1 MPDPVTISIAG
12 PATIAIGTRVAETIL
27 DKAVNYVADKLKA
40 RGEKELADRF
50 ARLRSDHKLRAQ
62 IQAATERA
70 VKRWVDDHPDRDLTL
85 ALAHDTQFVDLPSV
99 RDAIAT
105 IAQRQFDSIAAETLR
120 GKFSDVLPT
129 RFDSAR
135 VERGVITFL
144 EILQK
149 ELVGVSDLRDA
160 LKTAA
165 DIQTARATQ
174 ETVARLDAILKHLEH
189 GPTPTDET
197 LENYLNWVIDQ
208 HRYLDPRGTMQTV
221 RQVQVLLEEIYVS
234 LQAEAEPPMSDA
246 RDRRVFER
254 ELDEMMKRDDLR
266 VEEKEDA
273 RENLLA
279 HYART
284 EPRESRAPVELAQ
297 LVREKNKLVILGDPG
312 AGKTTL
318 MRYLAL
324 RHAQAMKRGEATM
337 PDLGATRLPLYLRLA
352 NYAGNHDNRSLADF
366 LPTNIRG
373 EDDGDPALATLIR
386 EKLAQGACLVLLD
399 GLDEVIAPDERAQIA
414 WQADAL
420 IRAYENAGNRFVV
433 TSRVAGY
440 RTAPLAGDLPHYT
453 VCEMNDEQIKR
464 FLDCWCHAVERFQ
477 TPDLSPNAQND
488 KAQAEIDGITDA
500 ITKNP
505 GVRRLAANPLL
516 LRVLA
521 LIHRTGARLPQR
533 RIELYRLAADTL
545 IRDWELARGIPQAAL
560 VNEAEANRLLAE
572 LVAWMHQ
579 NKPAGIATE
588 GEVRE
593 QLANVKAGF
602 VGKEPDDPEVQNA
615 ASEFLLKIRQHT
627 GLFVERAPRRYGFMH
642 LTFEEYFAAR
652 WLVAKPREAAKRIR
666 NHLHRPRWE
675 EPILL
680 AIGFYGMEFPDDVSD
695 LVEQAILG
703 KDLGGPSPYEEI
715 LHRDLLFALR
725 VLVDQDVNVAL
736 RTKIVKDAYELWM
749 DEEGVGKYRSLEKRL
764 GKIIETIQGSTAGND
779 LNNHFMI
786 ALQNENKDVRAS
798 AIVAL
803 GNATVQ
809 TGVVTALLAALCNDD
824 AEVRTVAALALK
836 TATTQ
841 SEVVTALLTALADK
855 SENVRTNATFALS
868 NVSTQPA
875 VVTALLATL
884 GDKNEN
890 VRTNTLHAIQNVTI
904 TTESDV
910 VVRLLADLQ
919 DANEYRRSNAALA
932 LRAATILPDV
942 ITALLAALYDQ
953 NEDVRACVVST
964 LASATSQPGVATALI
979 TMFYNEQNDRVL
991 KNVASALSNA
1001 TAQSDVVT
1009 VLLTALHDEHEN
1021 TRVRAT
1027 DALRNATSQP
1037 EVVKA
1042 LLDSIHDESKYVRV
1056 GVIGAL
1062 GNATIQPDV
1071 VSALLTALYDEDE
1084 NIRAAAALALRSAT
1098 SQPNVVAALL
1108 VAICDEYAYTRGSA
1122 ALALSYAPIQTDI
1135 VTALLTAL
1143 HDKDENVRTN
1153 AAFGLKQ
1160 LSRQSVSK
1168 IQLDFSDQLCISL
1181 KLPGLDN
1188 WFIEDYLSG
1197 HLFDALMAVAPG
1209 PKV

>member
-12 PATIAIGTRVAETIL
+12 PATIAIGARVTETIL
-27 DKAVNYVADKLKA
+27 DKAVNYVADKLKD

-70 VKRWVDDHPDRDLTL
+70 VKRWTSDHPDRDLTF
-85 ALAHDTQFVDLPSV
+85 ALARDTQFVDLPSV
-99 RDAIAT
+99 RDAIAV
-105 IAQRQFDSIAAETLR
+105 IAQRPFDSIAAETLR

-129 RFDSAR
+129 RFDAAR

-174 ETVARLDAILKHLEH
+174 ETVARLDAILQHLEH

-221 RQVQVLLEEIYVS
+221 RQVQVLLEDIYVS

-266 VEEKEDA
+266 AEEKEDA

-337 PDLGATRLPLYLRLA
+337 TDLGATRLPLYLRLA
-352 NYAGNHDNRSLADF
+352 NYAENHDNRSLADF
-366 LPTNIRG
+366 LPTCIRG

-414 WQADAL
+414 QQADAL
-420 IRAYENAGNRFVV
+420 IRAHEHAGNRFVV

-440 RTAPLAGDLPHYT
+440 RTAPLAGDLPHYS

-477 TPDLSPNAQND
+477 TPDLSPDTQND

-572 LVAWMHQ
+572 LAAWMHQ

-602 VGKEPDDPEVQNA
+602 VGKEPDDPDVQNA
-615 ASEFLLKIRQHT
+615 VSEFLTRIRQHT

-703 KDLGGPSPYEEI
+703 QDLGGPSPYEEI

-725 VLVDQDVNVAL
+725 VLGDQDVNVAL
-736 RTKIVKDAYELWM
+736 RKQIVDGAFGLWM
-749 DEEGVGKYRSLEKRL
+749 DEEGAEKYKSLQEHFEQ
-764 GKIIETIQGSTAGND
+764 IIQAIQGSMAGNE
-779 LNNHFMI
+779 LNSFFVN
-786 ALQNENKDVRAS
+786 ALRDSSIDVRTGAANALRNSTPSAQVTTALLSAFHHDNERVRAS
-798 AIVAL
+798 
-803 GNATVQ
+803 
-809 TGVVTALLAALCNDD
+809 TAL
-824 AEVRTVAALALK
+824 
-836 TATTQ
+836 
-841 SEVVTALLTALADK
+841 
-855 SENVRTNATFALS
+855 
-868 NVSTQPA
+868 
-875 VVTALLATL
+875 
-884 GDKNEN
+884 
-890 VRTNTLHAIQNVTI
+890 
-904 TTESDV
+904 
-910 VVRLLADLQ
+910 
-919 DANEYRRSNAALA
+919 
-932 LRAATILPDV
+932 
-942 ITALLAALYDQ
+942 
-953 NEDVRACVVST
+953 
-964 LASATSQPGVATALI
+964 
-979 TMFYNEQNDRVL
+979 
-991 KNVASALSNA
+991 
-1001 TAQSDVVT
+1001 
-1009 VLLTALHDEHEN
+1009 
-1021 TRVRAT
+1021 
-1027 DALRNATSQP
+1027 ALRNATSQP
-1037 EVVKA
+1037 EVA
-1042 LLDSIHDESKYVRV
+1042 
-1056 GVIGAL
+1056 
-1062 GNATIQPDV
+1062 
-1071 VSALLTALYDEDE
+1071 
-1084 NIRAAAALALRSAT
+1084 
-1098 SQPNVVAALL
+1098 
-1108 VAICDEYAYTRGSA
+1108 
-1122 ALALSYAPIQTDI
+1122 
-1135 VTALLTAL
+1135 TALLTAL
-1143 HDKDENVRTN
+1143 CDTNTEIREYAVHVLRTATNQPQIVSALLSALRDKNQHGRASVAGALGGAVTQPEVVSTLLFALHDENEYIRASAAEALGKATTHSEVVTALLAVLHDRNAYVRASAASALNTATNQPEVVSALLAALRNDHWRVRVCAADSLRNATTQSEVITVLLFTLRDEDTDVRARAAHALSTATAQPEIVNKLLAALHDENANVRAGAVYALCTATNQSQVISALLSALCHDHWYVRASAANALGNATVYADVFKALLIALNDENEDVRASAAAALSTATDAPNVVESLYDALSDGNENVRAN
-1153 AAFGLKQ
+1153 AAYA
-1160 LSRQSVSK
+1160 LSRLVRQPTVK
-1168 IQLDFSDQLCISL
+1168 IPPDLPERLWLRL
-1181 KLPGLDN
+1181 KMPGLN
-1188 WFIEDYLSG
+1188 EPLHNPPRVS
-1197 HLFDALMAVAPG
+1197 LFDALMTVAPG